1 MPIYEYE
8 CRACKHQF
16 EQLVLKSSTP
26 HCPAC
31 GSETLERLVSQ
42 FSVDSHMT
50 RSSSLKTA
58 RQKAES
64 TKRDKD
70 QAEREYLQKNDH

>member
-1 MPIYEYE
+1 MPIYEYQ
-8 CRACKHQF
+8 CRTCKHAF

-31 GSETLERLVSQ
+31 GSETLERLVSL
-42 FSVDSHMT
+42 FSVDSDMT

-58 RQKAES
+58 RRKAEQ

-70 QAEREYLQKNDH
+70 QAEREYLQKHNH